1 MTNSEYEEILRDAG
15 KGVKQIHCQMAGAKD
30 LFIRLSPSVFKAQ
43 TGCSVWLSCFI
54 TRFVVYFLDPIMVAI
69 SVTAA
74 ISWIGSL
81 GVVLLLPSM
90 FLWGGCKAYFANR
103 LPFGP
108 LVMVASFT
116 LGLIGPLFFSSVAA
130 NVYFISLGI
139 IIFQNYLLYAI
150 PLSDAIKCS
159 WQSKA
164 AFELFYELSKGA
176 SSPIVLILETKEY
189 VDVATQSKLNK
200 N

>member
-1 MTNSEYEEILRDAG
+1 MTNSEYEEILRDAT

-30 LFIRLSPSVFKAQ
+30 LFIRLSPSLFKAQ

-69 SVTAA
+69 SITAA
-74 ISWIGSL
+74 ISWIGSYGFML
-81 GVVLLLPSM
+81 VLPSI

-108 LVMVASFT
+108 LVMIASFT
-116 LGLIGPLFFSSVAA
+116 LCLIGPIFFFSVAA
-130 NVYFISLGI
+130 NVYFIALGI
-139 IIFQNYLLYAI
+139 ILFQNYLLYAI

-164 AFELFYELSKGA
+164 AFEIFYDLSKGTP
-176 SSPIVLILETKEY
+176 SPIIVILETKEY
-189 VDVATQSKLNK
+189 IDIATQSKLN
-200 N
+200 NN